1 MPYPVFI
8 VEDDDNTRARL
19 QRAVENHAELTVC
32 YAEACLSGARR
43 ALESGITPKVALI
56 DIGLPDGSGLEL
68 IHELTH
74 RSKPVDCMVISVL
87 GDKQHVMAALS
98 AGATGYIL
106 KDSHIDQIADDIL
119 MLIQGGS
126 PISPMIARHLLKHFK
141 LSDLVPDDANENQ
154 SRAELTDRETE
165 VLILISNGYKR
176 KEIAVSL
183 VITINTVGTH
193 VNNIYRKLSVGSN
206 IEAIQEAFRQGLL

>member
-1 MPYPVFI
+1 MAC
-8 VEDDDNTRARL
+8 RA
-19 QRAVENHAELTVC
+19 
-32 YAEACLSGARR
+32 
-43 ALESGITPKVALI
+43 
-56 DIGLPDGSGLEL
+56 
-68 IHELTH
+68 
-74 RSKPVDCMVISVL
+74 
-87 GDKQHVMAALS
+87 
-98 AGATGYIL
+98 AGGTGYIL
-106 KDSHIDQIADDIL
+106 KDSNIDQIADDIL

-126 PISPMIARHLLKHFK
+126 PISPMIAQHLLKHFK